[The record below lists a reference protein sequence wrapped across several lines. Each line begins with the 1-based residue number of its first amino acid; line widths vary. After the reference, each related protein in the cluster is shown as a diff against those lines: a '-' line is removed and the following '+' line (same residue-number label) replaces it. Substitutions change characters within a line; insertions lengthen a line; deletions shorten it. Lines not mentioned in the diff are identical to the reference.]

1 MEDHQHSNKQPK
13 QNSGSTYKKK
23 RSDGSSEYLFEDK
36 EILSEM
42 EKYHIEKN
50 DGSFIDDMG
59 ARQVVQELRDSEK
72 VKLQTGTILSIM
84 NVDISEQ
91 EVELTFGTS
100 SGTPGY
106 DGIHAKLI
114 DKEDRSTMMEC
125 LFLLYN
131 KAWLE
136 GSFPK
141 Q

>member
-1 MEDHQHSNKQPK
+1 
-13 QNSGSTYKKK
+13 
-23 RSDGSSEYLFEDK
+23 
-36 EILSEM
+36 M
-42 EKYHIEKN
+42 EKYLIKKN

-59 ARQVVQELRDSEK
+59 PRQVVQELRDSEK

-114 DKEDRSTMMEC
+114 DKVDRSTMMEC